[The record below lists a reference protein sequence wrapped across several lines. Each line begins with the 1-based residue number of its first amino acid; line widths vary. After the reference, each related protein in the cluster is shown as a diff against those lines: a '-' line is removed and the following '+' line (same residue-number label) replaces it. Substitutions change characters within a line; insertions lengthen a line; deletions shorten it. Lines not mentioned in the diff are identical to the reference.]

1 MSRRSLIIFVWLSV
15 GAAAAGQRGYYTD
28 GNLGCSGSATIAVT
42 IAAGPLNYIGVRPTV
57 TCSWPTPSA

>member
-1 MSRRSLIIFVWLSV
+1 MSRRSIIIFVWLCV

-42 IAAGPLNYIGVRPTV
+42 IVGGPLNYLGMDPSVA
-57 TCSWPTPSA
+57 CKWPSPSP